1 MMSRAAQTHLAG
13 HMRPAGRVFETPAL
27 QHRLSSG
34 GPRLLKD
41 RSAER
46 SFEAHEGQKV
56 RMILCRT
63 SLMLLCIE

>member
-1 MMSRAAQTHLAG
+1 MKLLISMNIK
-13 HMRPAGRVFETPAL
+13 FEINIPL
-27 QHRLSSG
+27 KHGFSFG

-41 RSAER
+41 GSVER

-56 RMILCRT
+56 RMIPFRT